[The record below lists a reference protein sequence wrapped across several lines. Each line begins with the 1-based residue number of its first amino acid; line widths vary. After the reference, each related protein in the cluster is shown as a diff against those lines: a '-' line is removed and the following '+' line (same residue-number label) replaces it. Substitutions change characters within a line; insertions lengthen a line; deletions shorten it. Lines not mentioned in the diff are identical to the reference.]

1 MIIYDTLKALKGTE
15 SEEQMARFI
24 VKHTKEVLELN
35 IEQFATLNYVSNSSV
50 VRFCQK
56 LGFKGY
62 SDFKLNLAL
71 EINTFLINNQR
82 IEVDM
87 PILPNASDSEITAT
101 FLNLYHQ
108 TLADVHRS
116 IDMEQLRKVA
126 RVLENASFISIWA
139 TGPSE
144 LIALDFYYRIK
155 RLGYVVHCEPVTG
168 FHHVPIVRRTDNEVA
183 LIISTYGNSHRVRQW
198 VLANREKKVPVILI
212 TLNNDSPFLKVVEY
226 PIIVD
231 TSEKRY
237 PKMGHFASR
246 TAMHYVIDCLYTIIF
261 NFNYEKNV
269 KILHDEGESINARGD
284 YLKNLSIDYE
294 EVVD

>member
-1 MIIYDTLKALKGTE
+1 MIIYDTLKAFKGTE
-15 SEEQMARFI
+15 SEEQMARFV
-24 VKHTKEVLELN
+24 VKHTKEVLKLN
-35 IEQFATLNYVSNSSV
+35 IEQFATMNYVSNSSV

-62 SDFKLNLAL
+62 SDFKLKLAL
-71 EINTFLINNQR
+71 EINTFLLNNQR

-87 PILPNASDSEITAT
+87 PILPNATDSEISTT

-108 TLADVHRS
+108 TITDVHQNL
-116 IDMEQLRKVA
+116 DMAQLHKVA

-144 LIALDFYYRIK
+144 LVALDFYYRIK
-155 RLGYVVHCEPVTG
+155 RLGYVVQCEPVTG
-168 FHHVPIVRRTDNEVA
+168 FHHVPIQRRTDNEVA
-183 LIISTYGNSHRVRQW
+183 LIVSTYGNSQRVREW
-198 VLANREKKVPVILI
+198 VVANRDKNVPIILI
-212 TLNNDSPFLKVVEY
+212 TLNEDSPFLKIVEY
-226 PIIVD
+226 PVSVD

-269 KILHDEGESINARGD
+269 AILHKEGEAMNARGD
-284 YLKNLSIDYE
+284 YLKNLSID
-294 EVVD
+294 